1 MNRNIANMRKME
13 LKLLIIEYN
22 KASLLDRSF
31 AKTELSSTK
40 KIEFRKKLLE
50 YCIFLMEKIDNE
62 TLENSD
68 IREKIRELT
77 RIDVNNISFGQ
88 AQKVVNVTLKQ
99 YCFIM
104 NKENL
109 FKKLDCPLDTITMKD
124 NKISHKKMIDV
135 TEEDYLKYQDIFY
148 EQFNGTRILK
158 DWDYDEQRIH
168 NFLNPE
174 PNARQFD

>member
-77 RIDVNNISFGQ
+77 RIDVNNIVEAYIPSLTTYIIELIHHNIITPMRICVFYSFMPG
-88 AQKVVNVTLKQ
+88 KRVIW
-99 YCFIM
+99 C
-104 NKENL
+104 
-109 FKKLDCPLDTITMKD
+109 
-124 NKISHKKMIDV
+124 
-135 TEEDYLKYQDIFY
+135 
-148 EQFNGTRILK
+148 
-158 DWDYDEQRIH
+158 
-168 NFLNPE
+168 
-174 PNARQFD
+174 